1 MSLIKF
7 HSEHAWARP
16 EGDLAVIGISDFAQ
30 AQLSDVTFV
39 DLPELG
45 TQIKAGTNFG
55 SIESAKALNELFA
68 PLSGEVVEVNPDVD
82 ETPYLVNESPYEKG
96 WLIKIRPADAAEW
109 DSLLTQADYESRFP
123 L

>member
-1 MSLIKF
+1 MLLIKF

-96 WLIKIRPADAAEW
+96 WLIKIRPADPAEW
-109 DSLLTQADYESRFP
+109 DSLLTQADYESSFP

>member
-1 MSLIKF
+1 MTLIKF

-96 WLIKIRPADAAEW
+96 WLIKIRPADSAEW